1 MQVRAC
7 SRRPNKL
14 ISCPVAGVLNVV
26 THDELVEFFL
36 LGREAQMVMCDETSR
51 HRDRV
56 IKIFSIT
63 DLNHS
68 NLFAMDKRFFAALG
82 GSGKLS
88 EIYYPQIL
96 GKGLVIN
103 QPRVF
108 TMMMTIVRPF
118 MTKKNLEK
126 QVLCKGTTWGAG
138 AGLISTCPFVSAF
151 VDPAQIPSFLGG
163 LCTCSAKGG
172 CIAGVDNNRTS
183 LLGVELPAGEIGA
196 GMAVVNVPAR
206 NFIEMPV
213 FDAPADAAA
222 NVAWSLA
229 LKAMGISFSV
239 FSRAADGSASVI
251 VAETKFKVEDGP
263 QEGTFVVPAG
273 SRVFMRLDNSYSIIN
288 GKTVFYKFFQLFLQ

>member
-1 MQVRAC
+1 
-7 SRRPNKL
+7 
-14 ISCPVAGVLNVV
+14 
-26 THDELVEFFL
+26 
-36 LGREAQMVMCDETSR
+36 MVMCDEASR
-51 HRDRV
+51 QRDRV
-56 IKIFSIT
+56 IKVFSIT

-96 GKGLVIN
+96 GKGLIIN

-108 TMMMTIVRPF
+108 TMMMAVVRPF

-126 QVLCKGTTWGAG
+126 QVLCKGTTFGAG

-151 VDPAQIPSFLGG
+151 VDPAQIPTFLGG
-163 LCTCSAKGG
+163 SCTCSAKGG
-172 CIAGVDNNRTS
+172 CIAGIDNNRTS
-183 LLGVELPAGEIGA
+183 LLGVELPAGEIGS
-196 GMAVVNVPAR
+196 GMAVMNVPAR
-206 NFIEMPV
+206 NFVEIPV
-213 FDAPADAAA
+213 FDAPADAGA

-239 FSRAADGSASVI
+239 FTRAADGSTSVA

-263 QEGTFVVPAG
+263 QEGTFEVPAA

-288 GKTVFYKFFQLFLQ
+288 GKTVFYKFFQVSM